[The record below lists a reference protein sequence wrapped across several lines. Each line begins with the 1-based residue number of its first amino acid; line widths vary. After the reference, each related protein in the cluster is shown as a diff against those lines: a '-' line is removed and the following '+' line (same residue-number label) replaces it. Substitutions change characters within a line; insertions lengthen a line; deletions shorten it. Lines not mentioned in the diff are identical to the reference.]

1 MSRYL
6 RFSTATAAATAPR
19 AGRGGATTAP
29 PPYHLDYAAWH
40 ARLAGHNGPVAP
52 APTRSGRRVPLDLE
66 TWRAYLAGSEQRA
79 A

>member
-6 RFSTATAAATAPR
+6 RFSTATAAGTTSP
-19 AGRGGATTAP
+19 AGRGGAMTA
-29 PPYHLDYAAWH
+29 PPYHLDYATWH

-52 APTRSGRRVPLDLE
+52 APPRSGRRVPLDLE
-66 TWRAYLAGSEQRA
+66 TWRAYLAGSGQRA

>member
-1 MSRYL
+1 MDAKRCNLMAQFFATESRRVL
-6 RFSTATAAATAPR
+6 GSV
-19 AGRGGATTAP
+19 TTA
-29 PPYHLDYAAWH
+29 PPYHLDYATWH

-52 APTRSGRRVPLDLE
+52 APTRSRRRVPLDLA

>member
-6 RFSTATAAATAPR
+6 RFSTPTAAATTPR
-19 AGRGGATTAP
+19 AGLGATTASRH
-29 PPYHLDYAAWH
+29 HLDYATWR